1 MIRKLKSDRSTGIA
15 TIEISIDELR
25 DIIDS
30 IDNMINRQ
38 QRTLLENLPSDEMDR
53 RRLDNYKALK
63 ENLRKVWESV
73 TVQPNNKKENGIL
86 YRFPSLIVILCA
98 PNTECSHYNTQ
109 MMLFNQLQF
118 NLNYSCC
125 DCGCIFS
132 SSSNTSCGSI
142 FTCSDSRSFFCNSSA
157 IFIALGSSS
166 FCCCSSV

>member
-63 ENLRKVWESV
+63 ESLRKVWDSV
-73 TVQPNNKKENGIL
+73 M
-86 YRFPSLIVILCA
+86 A
-98 PNTECSHYNTQ
+98 
-109 MMLFNQLQF
+109 
-118 NLNYSCC
+118 
-125 DCGCIFS
+125 
-132 SSSNTSCGSI
+132 
-142 FTCSDSRSFFCNSSA
+142 
-157 IFIALGSSS
+157 
-166 FCCCSSV
+166 

>member
-63 ENLRKVWESV
+63 ESLRKVWESV
-73 TVQPNNKKENGIL
+73 TV
-86 YRFPSLIVILCA
+86 
-98 PNTECSHYNTQ
+98 
-109 MMLFNQLQF
+109 
-118 NLNYSCC
+118 
-125 DCGCIFS
+125 
-132 SSSNTSCGSI
+132 
-142 FTCSDSRSFFCNSSA
+142 
-157 IFIALGSSS
+157 
-166 FCCCSSV
+166 

>member
-38 QRTLLENLPSDEMDR
+38 QRILLENLPSDEMDR

-73 TVQPNNKKENGIL
+73 TV
-86 YRFPSLIVILCA
+86 
-98 PNTECSHYNTQ
+98 
-109 MMLFNQLQF
+109 
-118 NLNYSCC
+118 
-125 DCGCIFS
+125 
-132 SSSNTSCGSI
+132 
-142 FTCSDSRSFFCNSSA
+142 
-157 IFIALGSSS
+157 
-166 FCCCSSV
+166 